1 MRTLLANT
9 RRSIGVACLLTL
21 AFAGFGAQPASAH
34 NALSTSNPAS
44 GAVLTQSP
52 ATWSL
57 TFTKEVPLD
66 SATAEF
72 IASNGVRT
80 ALPAPTHG
88 ATTKE
93 IVFALPPDLNGPITA
108 RWRLV
113 GTDGHVVT
121 ERVSFTVNIAS
132 VAVASTTTTPAE
144 ASTSVDAVAQD
155 AAVLSFEESL
165 TPEPMRLGLRLFG
178 YAALLIIGGMLFTE
192 FSIAQGIIGA
202 ARAREVLLAS
212 GVVLTLAPLLQ
223 TLIFL
228 DDSRDFGVFQ
238 SLFHIW
244 EAFDTTAG
252 SMHFVRFFAAAVLLI
267 GVIRA
272 GQTTSKTLVSPPMLV
287 AAGSY
292 LVSLAYTGHSRSMKW
307 PVLGVPAD
315 VVHTAATAVWLG
327 GLIVFVFFVLPTL
340 QPSQSIEAFR
350 RFGTA
355 ATYAVAAM
363 VVSGI
368 IQTLR
373 LHGSVITLFTQNHGR
388 WLLLK
393 LVLVAAMLKIGDI
406 NRRRLLRKLPSD
418 DAGVANR
425 VALLRRASITE
436 IVNGGLVMLVTAVL
450 VSASFN

>member
-21 AFAGFGAQPASAH
+21 AFAVFGAQPASAH

-113 GTDGHVVT
+113 GPDGHVVT
-121 ERVSFTVNIAS
+121 ERVSFTVNIVN

-165 TPEPMRLGLRLFG
+165 TPEPVRLGLRLFG

-202 ARAREVLLAS
+202 ARAREVLFAS

-238 SLFHIW
+238 SLFHIL

-252 SMHFVRFFAAAVLLI
+252 SMHFVRFLAAAVLLVGI
-267 GVIRA
+267 IRA
-272 GQTTSKTLVSPPMLV
+272 GQTTSRALV
-287 AAGSY
+287 APYMLASAGAY

-373 LHGSVITLFTQNHGR
+373 LHGSIITLFTQNHGR

-393 LVLVAAMLKIGDI
+393 LLLVAAMLKIGDI

>member
-1 MRTLLANT
+1 MRSFAVSV

-34 NALSTSNPAS
+34 NALSTSNPAN

-121 ERVSFTVNIAS
+121 ERVSFTVNSAS
-132 VAVASTTTTPAE
+132 VAVASTTTTPAG
-144 ASTSVDAVAQD
+144 ASSSVDAVTQD

-165 TPEPMRLGLRLFG
+165 TPEPVRLGLRLFG

-212 GVVLTLAPLLQ
+212 GVALTLAPLLQ

-238 SLFHIW
+238 SLFHIL

-252 SMHFVRFFAAAVLLI
+252 SMHFVRFLAAAVLLVGI
-267 GVIRA
+267 IRA

-287 AAGSY
+287 AAGAY

-373 LHGSVITLFTQNHGR
+373 LHGSIITLFTQSHGR

>member
-1 MRTLLANT
+1 M
-9 RRSIGVACLLTL
+9 
-21 AFAGFGAQPASAH
+21 
-34 NALSTSNPAS
+34 
-44 GAVLTQSP
+44 
-52 ATWSL
+52 
-57 TFTKEVPLD
+57 
-66 SATAEF
+66 
-72 IASNGVRT
+72 
-80 ALPAPTHG
+80 
-88 ATTKE
+88 
-93 IVFALPPDLNGPITA
+93 
-108 RWRLV
+108 
-113 GTDGHVVT
+113 
-121 ERVSFTVNIAS
+121 
-132 VAVASTTTTPAE
+132 
-144 ASTSVDAVAQD
+144 
-155 AAVLSFEESL
+155 
-165 TPEPMRLGLRLFG
+165 
-178 YAALLIIGGMLFTE
+178 IGGMLFTE
-192 FSIAQGIIGA
+192 FSIAQGIIAA

-212 GVVLTLAPLLQ
+212 GVALTLAPLLQ

-238 SLFHIW
+238 SLFHIL

-252 SMHFVRFFAAAVLLI
+252 SMHFVRFLAAAVLLVGI
-267 GVIRA
+267 IRA
-272 GQTTSKTLVSPPMLV
+272 GQTTSRALV
-287 AAGSY
+287 APYMLASAGAY

-327 GLIVFVFFVLPTL
+327 GLIVFVFFVLPSL

-350 RFGTA
+350 RFGSA

-363 VVSGI
+363 VISGI

-373 LHGSVITLFTQNHGR
+373 LHGSIITLFTQNHGR

-393 LVLVAAMLKIGDI
+393 LLLGAAMLKIGDI

>member
-1 MRTLLANT
+1 MRTFLATT

-57 TFTKEVPLD
+57 TFTGNVPPE
-66 SATAEF
+66 SASAEF

-80 ALPAPTHG
+80 ALPAPTQG
-88 ATTKE
+88 ATSKE
-93 IVFALPPDLNGPITA
+93 IVFALPPDLNGAITA

-121 ERVSFTVNIAS
+121 ERVSFTVKNAS
-132 VAVASTTTTPAE
+132 VAVSASTTTLVGATPNVEMPAI
-144 ASTSVDAVAQD
+144 AADAVALQ
-155 AAVLSFEESL
+155 ASI
-165 TPEPMRLGLRLFG
+165 TPEPVRLGVRLFG

-192 FSIAQGIIGA
+192 LSVAQGIIGA
-202 ARAREVLLAS
+202 SRAREVLLAS

-228 DDSRDFGVFQ
+228 DDSRDFGVI
-238 SLFHIW
+238 SSVFHIF

-252 SMHFVRFFAAAVLLI
+252 SMHFVRFLAAGVLLVGI
-267 GVIRA
+267 IRA
-272 GQTTSKTLVSPPMLV
+272 GQTTSRALV
-287 AAGSY
+287 APYMLASAGAY
-292 LVSLAYTGHSRSMKW
+292 LVALTYTGHSRSMTW
-307 PVLGVPAD
+307 PLLGVPAG
-315 VVHTAATAVWLG
+315 VIHSVATAVWLG
-327 GLIVFVFFVLPTL
+327 GLIVFVFFVLPSL
-340 QPSQSIEAFR
+340 RPNDGIEAFR

-355 ATYAVAAM
+355 ATYAVIAM
-363 VVSGI
+363 VITGV

-373 LHGSVITLFTQNHGR
+373 LHGNITTLFTQSHGR

-406 NRRRLLRKLPSD
+406 NRRRLLRKLPTD
-418 DAGVANR
+418 ETGVANR

-450 VSASFN
+450 VSSSFD